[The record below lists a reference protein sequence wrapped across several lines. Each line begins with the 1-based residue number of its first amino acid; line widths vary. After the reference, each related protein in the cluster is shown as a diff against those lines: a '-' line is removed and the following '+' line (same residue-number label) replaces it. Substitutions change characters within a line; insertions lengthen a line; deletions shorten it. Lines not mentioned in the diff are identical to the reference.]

1 MAYWV
6 GKGTSQLADR
16 FTDQKD
22 IPFLHF
28 QLNDQME
35 QWQRVQIN
43 WFSDYRDQAVD
54 ISRLDRLVN
63 NLATWHVNDGNS
75 PGFGIYFSN
84 IRLKD
89 GLRESLINQAPIQ
102 SMPDEKMWW
111 MNKYEPFVHIAGEHR
126 YIMSTKPKI

>member
-1 MAYWV
+1 
-6 GKGTSQLADR
+6 
-16 FTDQKD
+16 
-22 IPFLHF
+22 
-28 QLNDQME
+28 
-35 QWQRVQIN
+35 
-43 WFSDYRDQAVD
+43 
-54 ISRLDRLVN
+54 LDRLVN